1 MSIRLSQ
8 ARRVRIHKN
17 LNKLPQNLNEFPPHV
32 MSLYSDPNRR
42 GGRSGQT
49 GLSCSKGLSMIYKKE
64 HSSKDLFIEF
74 DF

>member
-32 MSLYSDPNRR
+32 MSLNSDPNRR
-42 GGRSGQT
+42 GGQSGQT